1 MFRRAS
7 GDGRIEDQVG
17 LFPPPLPTHTNTI
30 LSQESPPAWTQGA
43 HRPPCSK
50 CSLCCS
56 VYWGGGGLPHPALVE
71 GTLGTPPPSRSG
83 QGVPWVPPHHPDLG
97 WGTPQT
103 LDAVPPTQTW
113 VGVPLHPLRPEMGY
127 PTPRTG
133 MGYPPPPHPQTWD
146 GVPPLPARVDRLKIL
161 PSPPHP
167 SDAGGKN
174 SNFHKSPPGICSIY
188 KVNISPD
195 GTSVGKL

>member
-1 MFRRAS
+1 M
-7 GDGRIEDQVG
+7 
-17 LFPPPLPTHTNTI
+17 L
-30 LSQESPPAWTQGA
+30 
-43 HRPPCSK
+43 
-50 CSLCCS
+50 LCLL
-56 VYWGGGGLPHPALVE
+56 GGGGGV
-71 GTLGTPPPSRSG
+71 TPSSPGGGYPGYSPTIQIWSVGYPGYPPTIQTWDG
-83 QGVPWVPPHHPDLG
+83 
-97 WGTPQT
+97 GTPQT

-113 VGVPLHPLRPEMGY
+113 DGIPLHPPRPEMGY

-133 MGYPPPPHPQTWD
+133 MGYPPPPTHRPGT
-146 GVPPLPARVDRLKIL
+146 GYPPLPARVDRLKIL
-161 PSPPHP
+161 PSPHP